1 MILILNLN
9 YIFEC
14 TFFMSHKYWRTNNRL
29 IAGPNAVFVSAKKPF
44 QMVQKGLM
52 QYNKSI

>member
-1 MILILNLN
+1 MILVLDLN

-14 TFFMSHKYWRTNNRL
+14 TFFTSHKYWRTNNRL

-44 QMVQKGLM
+44 QMFQKGLM